1 MNYDDLR
8 EAEYAEKRL
17 QAFQKRE
24 EEKQEYF
31 KNIASNLVSD
41 EQLGIPS
48 NSNKYSRRCK
58 GVNIDVYDV
67 LKAFN
72 VTCPAMQHA
81 IKKMLCTGI
90 RGYKGFQQDADEAI
104 NSIKRAKE
112 LNK

>member
-1 MNYDDLR
+1 MSHYDEQRVAEFFER
-8 EAEYAEKRL
+8 EKD
-17 QAFQKRE
+17 K
-24 EEKQEYF
+24 KEYF
-31 KNIASNLVSD
+31 DRVREVKEAFSEKLP
-41 EQLGIPS
+41 EK
-48 NSNKYSRRCK
+48 NKYNRNCK
-58 GVNIDVYDV
+58 GISIDVYDV

-104 NSIKRAKE
+104 NSIKRSKE